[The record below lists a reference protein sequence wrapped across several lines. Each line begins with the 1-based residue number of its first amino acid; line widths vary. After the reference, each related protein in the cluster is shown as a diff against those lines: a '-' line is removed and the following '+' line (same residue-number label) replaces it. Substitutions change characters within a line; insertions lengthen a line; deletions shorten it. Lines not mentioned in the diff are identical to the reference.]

1 MELWNGSAFDK
12 SEHRGCLL
20 SPRILAARSKIRLD
34 VTLTDEMVEKV
45 VNISDELNRF
55 FQLNKV
61 AFNESRE
68 DGSETF
74 QDT

>member
-1 MELWNGSAFDK
+1 MLVVSKNLS
-12 SEHRGCLL
+12 SEV
-20 SPRILAARSKIRLD
+20 KTRLD
-34 VTLTDEMVEKV
+34 VTVTEEMVEKV

-74 QDT
+74 ENI

>member
-1 MELWNGSAFDK
+1 M
-12 SEHRGCLL
+12 
-20 SPRILAARSKIRLD
+20 SPIILAVRSKIRLD
-34 VTLTDEMVEKV
+34 VTVTDEMVEKV

-74 QDT
+74 ENN

>member
-1 MELWNGSAFDK
+1 MLVVSKNPS
-12 SEHRGCLL
+12 SEV
-20 SPRILAARSKIRLD
+20 KVRLD
-34 VTLTDEMVEKV
+34 VTVTVEMVENV
-45 VNISDELNRF
+45 ANIFDELNRF

-74 QDT
+74 ENN